1 VLLVEDLGEATLA
14 EYLTQH
20 QDCTRAL
27 YHLAIRDLARAQ
39 LALRHLPDRCLVQQ
53 RAFDASLLRW
63 EVDHFRD
70 WALDA
75 RGIRL
80 SPGQGEAFDQA
91 AGALS
96 KQIGEL
102 PRGFVHRDYQSRN
115 LMVRETPDG

>member
-1 VLLVEDLGEATLA
+1 
-14 EYLTQH
+14 
-20 QDCTRAL
+20 
-27 YHLAIRDLARAQ
+27 RAQ

-115 LMVRETPDG
+115 LMVRETPDGHRLTWIDFQDAMLGPRAYDLVALL